1 MATGQSL
8 GFAFVQYE
16 TEEEAKQA
24 LAKANNYR
32 LDRSHV
38 FKLSP
43 LDDYHKYMA
52 IPDEEVELKPPPYEP
67 SENLKGW
74 LLDEQARDQYVVR
87 YNEETEIWWNDAVKG
102 QQDADPAYAKRNWT
116 DTYINWSPRGTYLAT
131 FHRRA
136 ELTANTFF
144 KACAY
149 HPDESQIVTTGTDR
163 KVSWWEAF
171 DGSAIRVVDGSE
183 TAEINSLD
191 VSSDGTQVV
200 TGGGDKDIK
209 VWGYDEGACFHVGKG
224 HSGAVTKVKFT
235 PDGQKIVTV
244 GSEGAI
250 FIWQN
255 MPLE

>member
-1 MATGQSL
+1 M
-8 GFAFVQYE
+8 
-16 TEEEAKQA
+16 
-24 LAKANNYR
+24 
-32 LDRSHV
+32 
-38 FKLSP
+38 
-43 LDDYHKYMA
+43 
-52 IPDEEVELKPPPYEP
+52 
-67 SENLKGW
+67 
-74 LLDEQARDQYVVR
+74 
-87 YNEETEIWWNDAVKG
+87 
-102 QQDADPAYAKRNWT
+102 
-116 DTYINWSPRGTYLAT
+116 
-131 FHRRA
+131 
-136 ELTANTFF
+136 
-144 KACAY
+144 
-149 HPDESQIVTTGTDR
+149 TTGTDR